1 MIYLS
6 LFTISFLAATI
17 LPFSSELTLAGLI
30 ATSNYD
36 NLILLIV
43 ASFGNTLGSVVNWA
57 LGFYSRNLTT
67 KKWFP
72 FKETQIERSSK
83 WFDKFSE
90 ESKIYPNYIK
100 IDVDGNELRVVNGMR
115 NLLASKKIKSIL
127 IELDRTFSEHKEV
140 IKILKSFDYKLLNY
154 YDKVNVSNHIFNLN

>member
-6 LFTISFLAATI
+6 LFAISFLAATI

-30 ATSNYD
+30 ASSNYD
-36 NLILLIV
+36 NLVLLVV

-83 WFDKFSE
+83 WFDKFGKLSLLFAWVP
-90 ESKIYPNYIK
+90 IIGDPLTL
-100 IDVDGNELRVVNGMR
+100 VAGLLRVR
-115 NLLASKKIKSIL
+115 FLDFIIL
-127 IELDRTFSEHKEV
+127 VAIG
-140 IKILKSFDYKLLNY
+140 
-154 YDKVNVSNHIFNLN
+154 KVSRYLIVFYLMG